1 MEKNKNNKVIKIT
14 IVIILILIMII
25 GLIVGLCIIPK
36 NNKDVIKS
44 EEDIFMEDIQINN
57 ELKNIDGKYTNIII
71 NDFETAQK
79 SIEEIKDKIGI
90 VSVGEE
96 LKKESFN
103 DGSEYINTYQF
114 RQLYKGIEVYTGTII
129 IYTDK
134 QGNAKGIIN
143 KYNEIPSD
151 FNINP
156 INTSKDLED
165 IALKAVNDQN
175 IEILESKLI
184 IYCLENQKYTLA
196 YEYILKTTEGQTS
209 VIINDLDKKL
219 IDKSINISTI
229 NSLELKKEEL
239 NKLMIDENT
248 YKFIDNERQLKVQYF
263 VNDKINPEDYV
274 WNKENIKVNENLV
287 QISKD
292 ELDLKLGFDTLKT
305 VQKAYDYYH
314 QKFKVNS
321 IKGTEKCWLNII
333 TGASVIKGSNYS
345 NNAFWDTNN
354 MIVYGS
360 DNLYNNDIEVA
371 THEYLHGIMNYKLGV
386 KTETDYYR
394 SILEEAYGD
403 IFGMCAE
410 CYYNNSSRI
419 DGKIATIRNIKESN
433 LLYDNLPKTY
443 KDFKKGKKNGK
454 DEHYYSVIISKVAYL
469 MNEKLTLNELENLW
483 FNSLELLADR
493 RATINDCYYAVVRT
507 SQIMGFS
514 EEKQKFIKECFENMG
529 FGKIEIN
536 NDDIKTNQDNQDSD
550 KEENK
555 IVENTELKKDESN
568 KPNEKNN
575 NSQTNSYEYV
585 EEKNEISKI
594 TLNKLSKEK
603 ALTIIE
609 NNFENWKDLK
619 LSFKYDCTVKDQSG
633 NQYYAINAFSPENF
647 MYHGGE
653 WLEEVENG
661 TFYAGTYYVA
671 LEYSN
676 NLVKVG
682 KNQRDWKKYHDGEI
696 VTYFTT
702 TYNLEIKN

>member
-1 MEKNKNNKVIKIT
+1 MEKNKNNRVIKII

-25 GLIVGLCIIPK
+25 GLIVRLCFIQK
-36 NNKDVIKS
+36 NNEDVIASKQ
-44 EEDIFMEDIQINN
+44 EKEDLFTEDMQINT
-57 ELKNIDGKYTNIII
+57 ELKNIDGKYANIII

-79 SIEEIKDKIGI
+79 SIEEVKDKIGI
-90 VSVGEE
+90 ISVDEE

-103 DGSEYINTYQF
+103 NSSEYINSYKF
-114 RQLYKGIEVYTGTII
+114 RQLYKGIEVYTGTIM

-143 KYNEIPSD
+143 KYNEIPSN

-156 INTSKDLED
+156 INTSKDLEE
-165 IALKAVNDQN
+165 IALKAINEKN

-184 IYCLENQKYTLA
+184 IYCLGNQKYTLA

-209 VIINDLDKKL
+209 VIIKDLDKQL
-219 IDKSINISTI
+219 IDKSTKISTT
-229 NSLELKKEEL
+229 NSLQLKKEEL
-239 NKLMIDENT
+239 NKLKIDENT

-263 VNDKINPEDYV
+263 VNDKVNPEDYV
-274 WNKENIKVNENLV
+274 WNKGNIKLGEDLV
-287 QISKD
+287 QISKE

-314 QKFKVNS
+314 QKFNVNS
-321 IKGTEKCWLNII
+321 IKGVEKCWLNII

-345 NNAFWDTNN
+345 DNAFWDTNN

-360 DNLYNNDIEVA
+360 DNLYNNNIEVT

-410 CYYNNSSRI
+410 SYYNNSSRI
-419 DGKIATIRNIKESN
+419 DGNIATIRNIKESN

-443 KDFKKGKKNGK
+443 KDFKKDKKNGK

-469 MNEKLTLNELENLW
+469 MNEKLTLNELEKLW
-483 FNSLELLADR
+483 FNSLDLLVDR

-514 EEKQKFIKECFENMG
+514 EEKQNIIKESFENMG
-529 FGKIEIN
+529 FGKIQIN
-536 NDDIKTNQDNQDSD
+536 NDDIKANQDSD
-550 KEENK
+550 KEKHNAE
-555 IVENTELKKDESN
+555 ENTELKKDERN
-568 KPNEKNN
+568 NQNEKNN
-575 NSQTNSYEYV
+575 NSQTNSSEHI
-585 EEKNEISKI
+585 EEKNEINKPTS
-594 TLNKLSKEK
+594 NKLSKEK

-609 NNFENWKDLK
+609 NNFGNWKDLK
-619 LSFKYDCTVKDQSG
+619 LSFEYDCTVKDQNG
-633 NQYYAINAFSPENF
+633 KQYYAINAFSPENF

-653 WLEEVENG
+653 WLEEVKNG
-661 TFYAGTYYVA
+661 TFYAGTYYIA

-676 NLVKVG
+676 NFVKVG
-682 KNQRDWKKYHDGEI
+682 KNQRDWEKYHEGEV

-702 TYNLEIKN
+702 TYNLEI

>member
-1 MEKNKNNKVIKIT
+1 
-14 IVIILILIMII
+14 
-25 GLIVGLCIIPK
+25 
-36 NNKDVIKS
+36 
-44 EEDIFMEDIQINN
+44 
-57 ELKNIDGKYTNIII
+57 
-71 NDFETAQK
+71 
-79 SIEEIKDKIGI
+79 
-90 VSVGEE
+90 
-96 LKKESFN
+96 
-103 DGSEYINTYQF
+103 
-114 RQLYKGIEVYTGTII
+114 
-129 IYTDK
+129 
-134 QGNAKGIIN
+134 
-143 KYNEIPSD
+143 
-151 FNINP
+151 
-156 INTSKDLED
+156 
-165 IALKAVNDQN
+165 
-175 IEILESKLI
+175 
-184 IYCLENQKYTLA
+184 
-196 YEYILKTTEGQTS
+196 
-209 VIINDLDKKL
+209 
-219 IDKSINISTI
+219 
-229 NSLELKKEEL
+229 
-239 NKLMIDENT
+239 
-248 YKFIDNERQLKVQYF
+248 
-263 VNDKINPEDYV
+263 
-274 WNKENIKVNENLV
+274 
-287 QISKD
+287 
-292 ELDLKLGFDTLKT
+292 
-305 VQKAYDYYH
+305 
-314 QKFKVNS
+314 
-321 IKGTEKCWLNII
+321 
-333 TGASVIKGSNYS
+333 
-345 NNAFWDTNN
+345 
-354 MIVYGS
+354 
-360 DNLYNNDIEVA
+360 
-371 THEYLHGIMNYKLGV
+371 
-386 KTETDYYR
+386 
-394 SILEEAYGD
+394 
-403 IFGMCAE
+403 MCAE

-419 DGKIATIRNIKESN
+419 DGNIATIRNIKESN

-536 NDDIKTNQDNQDSD
+536 NDDIKTNQDSD

-585 EEKNEISKI
+585 EEKNEISKT

-653 WLEEVENG
+653 WLEEIENG